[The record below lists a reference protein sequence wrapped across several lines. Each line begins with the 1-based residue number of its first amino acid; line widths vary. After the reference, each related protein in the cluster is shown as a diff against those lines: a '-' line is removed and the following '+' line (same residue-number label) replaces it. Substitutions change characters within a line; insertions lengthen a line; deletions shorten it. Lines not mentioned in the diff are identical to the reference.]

1 MNLQL
6 GAAVG
11 DSREGGRQAARLPG
25 GKVWVRELSGDGC
38 QQLGELY
45 RAEEG
50 VPDMPGHRKE
60 CWSCQ
65 ASRLLLRLSGRD
77 LSSGKGTGGQSCQ
90 GTLEHCFFSRST
102 DEIKVGPW
110 HQRNWTLTQ

>member
-1 MNLQL
+1 M
-6 GAAVG
+6 G

-50 VPDMPGHRKE
+50 VPDMPGHREE

-77 LSSGKGTGGQSCQ
+77 LSGKGTGGTKLSGDSGALFLLQ
-90 GTLEHCFFSRST
+90 EY
-102 DEIKVGPW
+102 
-110 HQRNWTLTQ
+110 